1 MPERREKQGVEE
13 VKEVQEPEREST
25 TQSGEVMRRIWRL
38 ILSSGYWDINWKRLE
53 DARGQRQQSW
63 VGVTSE
69 GEKEDFQGASFE
81 GLIAKGKKEQEVDI
95 NGTTETKEN
104 HQLRR
109 HSNSSPISDT
119 MQ

>member
-1 MPERREKQGVEE
+1 MQGA
-13 VKEVQEPEREST
+13 K
-25 TQSGEVMRRIWRL
+25 G
-38 ILSSGYWDINWKRLE
+38 K
-53 DARGQRQQSW
+53 SW

-69 GEKEDFQGASFE
+69 REKEDFQGASFE

-109 HSNSSPISDT
+109 HSNPSPISGT